1 MKQLFGDKEND
12 LQQWVVEVT
21 CVASL
26 SLSEHEGVRINIALC
41 KVSWKLVS
49 LLFSR
54 CEMIQQHYW
63 IFKLVHII

>member
-41 KVSWKLVS
+41 KVS
-49 LLFSR
+49 
-54 CEMIQQHYW
+54 
-63 IFKLVHII
+63 